1 MGLLDWLLKKDPVI
15 HMTYKLYTSK
25 KNYTERF
32 QVKEWEKD
40 TSALVNP
47 MRLSPLISRAF
58 S

>member
-15 HMTYKLYTSK
+15 HMTYELYTSK

-40 TSALVNP
+40 TSGNQYP
-47 MRLSPLISRAF
+47 KEGWLSNTNIR
-58 S
+58 